1 MVTWMKSDGELQS
14 FTLQTRNFMPR
25 FVPLP
30 NGTFYE
36 TKDTREVLFWFLTS
50 FVKNGEIRPSPSHKI
65 ILEQREERNQ
75 LNS

>member
-1 MVTWMKSDGELQS
+1 MKSDGELQS
-14 FTLQTRNFMPR
+14 FTLQSRNFMPR

-30 NGTFYE
+30 NGALYV
-36 TKDTREVLFWFLTS
+36 TKDTWEVSFWFLTS

-65 ILEQREERNQ
+65 IIEQREERNE